1 MNSLKDL
8 FEQGLSIE
16 TSSKSKE
23 YKPKFAIK
31 PSMIGSKCFRKIYY
45 STAGVIEDY
54 GFDNDGKKRLLVGD
68 AIHNV
73 ISDVLSKT
81 GQLIDYVNPDGSV
94 HRKFGFAD
102 ETKEFP
108 LQCDELYIKH
118 AYVDA
123 VVVLD
128 GKLWLGEYKSI
139 NLKGFESLMAPKA
152 DHIVQ
157 AVVYWYV
164 FNMKLQAGEFSHID
178 ALKQFSTVTGVR
190 WLYFNKDN
198 HSMKEFHLETGDSI
212 FEEIVNK
219 IMTIKDAY
227 TNKQLP
233 PKTPEFCNSC
243 NWRDKCKKNYNIP

>member
-1 MNSLKDL
+1 MKSLKEL
-8 FEQGLSIE
+8 FEQGLSVE
-16 TSSKSKE
+16 PYSKSKE

-31 PSMIGSKCFRKIYY
+31 PSMIGSKCLRKIYY

-68 AIHNV
+68 ALHSV

-81 GQLIDYVNPDGSV
+81 GKLIDYIEPDGST
-94 HRKFGFAD
+94 HKKFGFAE

-108 LQCDELYIKH
+108 LNCDELYIKH

-123 VVVLD
+123 VVILD
-128 GKLWLGEYKSI
+128 NKLWLGEYKSI
-139 NLKGFESLMAPKA
+139 NSKGFESLMAPKP

-157 AVVYWYV
+157 AVVYWYI
-164 FNMKLQAGEFSHID
+164 FNMKLQDGAFSHIE
-178 ALKQFSTVTGVR
+178 ALKPFTSVAGVR

-198 HSMKEFHLETGDSI
+198 HALKEFHLEKGDQI

-227 TNKQLP
+227 TKKQLP
-233 PKTPEFCNSC
+233 PGTQEFCNSC